1 MITKLVYLCTVELI
15 QLMQEVDLDPIEEL
29 PEADE
34 IEYAVDEIY
43 EWNYIDP
50 LF

>member
-1 MITKLVYLCTVELI
+1 
-15 QLMQEVDLDPIEEL
+15 MQEVDLDPIEEL